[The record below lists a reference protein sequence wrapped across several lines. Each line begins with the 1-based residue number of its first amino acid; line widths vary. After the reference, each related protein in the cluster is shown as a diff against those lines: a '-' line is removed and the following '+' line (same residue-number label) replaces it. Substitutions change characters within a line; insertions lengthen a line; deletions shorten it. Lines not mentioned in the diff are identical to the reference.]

1 MRPTL
6 RLLGAAKQ
14 SIEEHGETGV
24 NFPLGFEAMTGDG
37 TVNRSAVLASI
48 AISAFAALD
57 LAVPALALDRPVV
70 WRDEETG
77 CAYLLTPQGGIAP
90 RHRRDGALDCPDVPA
105 NAGIVDNT
113 AREVGR
119 GLDLLQR
126 EVERLRERYNSRP

>member
-6 RLLGAAKQ
+6 RLLDAAEQ
-14 SIEEHGETGV
+14 SIQEHSKPGA
-24 NFPLGFEAMTGDG
+24 NFALAFGSMTGDG